1 MKEKEIIENQEN
13 NVEEKQYQFRKLK
26 ATDIGTMT
34 KLIKKIGIS
43 KIKDCFKSEEIGTL
57 MSNFQKEESETE
69 ESETEEKEIE
79 TSDNSLII
87 KAGIEAVTQLVQIVI
102 DSYSDCEPELH
113 KLLSDTSNLSL
124 EEVQDLDFEVFIDM
138 LLDFFRKG
146 EFMGFLKR
154 VLKLLGMAD

>member
-1 MKEKEIIENQEN
+1 MKEKEIIETQES

-69 ESETEEKEIE
+69 EKEIE

-87 KAGIEAVTQLVQIVI
+87 KAGIEVVTQLVQIVI

-138 LLDFFRKG
+138 LLDFFRKE